1 MLSIFDAGTI
11 RSVLVLS
18 RSSRNKPSLKNDLL
32 YVVPLRKRIEIMTY
46 YAHTAETETGERDP
60 NQSRWQLLSTHLC
73 NVAEL
78 ARQFAAPFGLA
89 DEARLAGLLHDLGKY
104 REPFQEYLAGK
115 RPGSAETHHA
125 VYGATLA
132 FQREWVGPA
141 FAIAGHHAGLHDL
154 SDLQALVFGNKY
166 DAVNRL
172 APLVKQF
179 EDELGKIPNELAE
192 PEFADPAK
200 DKAITEFY
208 VRMLF
213 SCLVDADFLDTEQ
226 FSRGQERSSLKLDAT
241 LLLERLQAHRDG
253 FDSSGELNALRNRI
267 FEDCLAK
274 AADPTGFFS
283 LTVPTGGGKTLSGMA
298 FALEHARR
306 HDIER
311 VIVVIPYLSI
321 IEQNATTYREVLDPK
336 NEGIVIEHHS
346 AVPLKDDNDER
357 RRRPPE
363 ELAAENWDAPI
374 IVTTSVQFIESL
386 FANRTSKCRKLHNI
400 ANSVVLLDEVQT
412 LPAHLLN
419 PLLHVLRDLKKH
431 YRVSF
436 VFSTATQ
443 PAFKRSTSLSNGFD
457 EREVKELVSQ
467 PDDLFK
473 KLGRVAY
480 SVRKTE
486 SDWSELA
493 EEWASEPRALGVVN
507 TRKQAA
513 EWWKML
519 RDSLKE
525 QGLSKDRLE
534 AKLKNV
540 FHLSS
545 AMCAEHRT
553 QVLKKVRRR
562 LREGRFCWLVST
574 QVVEAGV
581 DIDFPLVYRALGPL
595 DSIVQAAGRCNREGR
610 LPSKGRVVVFRP
622 TDAKLPA
629 GVYRVATDI
638 AARLLDQL
646 SMEDLS
652 CEPALFGRY
661 FAELFEY
668 VPTDHNRKRECPIQE
683 DREAL
688 RFREVARKA
697 RVIGDDTQAVIAP
710 WGEALKDVAA
720 IRERPQTEGPR
731 FTRKDLRGLQR
742 FMVNLHSRD
751 FQVLDS
757 MKQLRPLLP
766 GMELR
771 VLNEGIY
778 HEHLGVIIDQ
788 RPTEDFL
795 L

>member
-1 MLSIFDAGTI
+1 M
-11 RSVLVLS
+11 
-18 RSSRNKPSLKNDLL
+18 N
-32 YVVPLRKRIEIMTY
+32 Y
-46 YAHTAETETGERDP
+46 YAHTAETEAGERDP
-60 NQSRWQLLSTHLC
+60 NKSHWQPLSEHLR
-73 NVAEL
+73 NVADK
-78 ARQFAAPFGLA
+78 AREFGGPLGPAAKW
-89 DEARLAGLLHDLGKY
+89 AGLLHDLGKY

-125 VYGATLA
+125 VFGAALA

-141 FAIAGHHAGLHDL
+141 FAIAGHHAGLHDV
-154 SDLQALVFGNKY
+154 SDLQALVGGEKY

-172 APLVKQF
+172 VPLVKRF
-179 EDELGKIPNELAE
+179 EDELGKISNELAE
-192 PEFADPAK
+192 PEFAKCAE
-200 DKAITEFY
+200 DKAVAEFY

-226 FSRGQERSSLKLDAT
+226 FSRGQERRSLKLDAA
-241 LLLERLQAHRDG
+241 LLLERLQAHRG
-253 FDSSGELNALRNRI
+253 EFDSSGELNALRNRV

-274 AADPTGFFS
+274 AAEPTGFFF

-306 HDIER
+306 HDMER

-321 IEQNATTYREVLDPK
+321 IEQNAAEYRKVLDP
-336 NEGIVIEHHS
+336 NDEGIVIEHHS
-346 AVPLKDDNDER
+346 AVAPKGDNDEQGR
-357 RRRPPE
+357 SPE

-493 EEWASEPRALGVVN
+493 EEWASQHESGLKQALGVVN

-513 EWWKML
+513 EWWEML

-534 AKLKNV
+534 ARLRSV

-622 TDAKLPA
+622 TDAKLPG

-638 AARLLDQL
+638 AARLLD
-646 SMEDLS
+646 DLATDDWS

-668 VPTDHNRKRECPIQE
+668 VSTDHDRKRECPIQE

-697 RVIGDDTQAVIAP
+697 KVITDDTQAVIAP
-710 WGEALKDVAA
+710 MKQALEEVDA
-720 IRERPQTEGPR
+720 IRERAQTGGPR
-731 FTRKDLRGLQR
+731 FTRKDLRDLQR
-742 FMVNLHSRD
+742 FMVNLHLRD
-751 FQVLDS
+751 FHALDS
-757 MKQLRPLLP
+757 MGLLRPLLP

-771 VLNEGIY
+771 VLDEAAY
-778 HEHLGVIIDQ
+778 HEHLGVVIGS

>member
-1 MLSIFDAGTI
+1 M
-11 RSVLVLS
+11 
-18 RSSRNKPSLKNDLL
+18 N
-32 YVVPLRKRIEIMTY
+32 Y
-46 YAHTAETETGERDP
+46 YAHTAETESGERDP

-78 ARQFAAPFGLA
+78 ARQFATPFGLTDVA
-89 DEARLAGLLHDLGKY
+89 HLAGLLHDLGKY
-104 REPFQEYLAGK
+104 RQPFQEYLAGK
-115 RPGSAETHHA
+115 RPGSVETHHA

-132 FQREWVGPA
+132 FQRNWVGPA
-141 FAIAGHHAGLHDL
+141 FAIAGHHAGLHNRY
-154 SDLQALVFGNKY
+154 DLQDLVCEKKY

-172 APLVKQF
+172 APLVNRF
-179 EDELGKIPNELAE
+179 EEELGKIPNELAE
-192 PEFADPAK
+192 PEFVKCAEDCAV
-200 DKAITEFY
+200 IEFY

-226 FSRGQERSSLKLDAT
+226 FSRRQERRSVKLDAT
-241 LLLERLQAHRDG
+241 LLLERLQAHRG
-253 FDSSGELNALRNRI
+253 KFDSSGELNALRNRV

-274 AADPTGFFS
+274 AAELAGFFS
-283 LTVPTGGGKTLSGMA
+283 LTVPTGGGKTLAGMA

-306 HDIER
+306 HDMQR

-321 IEQNATTYREVLDPK
+321 IEQNAAEYRKVLDPK
-336 NEGIVIEHHS
+336 NRGIVIEHHS
-346 AVPLKDDNDER
+346 AVASKDDNDER
-357 RRRPPE
+357 GRSPE

-412 LPAHLLN
+412 LPSHLLD
-419 PLLHVLRDLKKH
+419 PLLHVLRDLEKH
-431 YRVSF
+431 YQVSF

-443 PAFKRSTSLSNGFD
+443 PALRRSPSLPQGFD
-457 EREVKELVSQ
+457 ANDVKEIVSQ
-467 PDDLFK
+467 PGDLFK
-473 KLGRVAY
+473 KLGRVVY
-480 SVRKTE
+480 EVRKAE

-493 EEWASEPRALGVVN
+493 TEWLSEPRALGVVN

-513 EWWKML
+513 EWWELL

-525 QGLSKDRLE
+525 QGLREDELG
-534 AKLKNV
+534 AKLRGV
-540 FHLSS
+540 LHLSS

-553 QVLKKVRRR
+553 QVIKKVRRR
-562 LREGRFCWLVST
+562 LRESRFCWLIST

-610 LPSKGRVVVFRP
+610 LPNKGRVVVFRP
-622 TDAKLPA
+622 MDAKLPV

-646 SMEDLS
+646 DADDLS
-652 CEPALFGRY
+652 GDPTLFGRY
-661 FAELFEY
+661 FRELFEY
-668 VPTDHNRKRECPIQE
+668 VPTDHQHKRECSIQE

-688 RFREVARKA
+688 RFRDVARKA
-697 RVIGDDTQAVIAP
+697 RVISDDTQAVIAP
-710 WGEALKDVAA
+710 WGESLKEVAA
-720 IRERPQTEGPR
+720 IRERAQDGPR

-751 FQVLDS
+751 FQKLDA
-757 MKQLRPLLP
+757 MGLLCPLLP
-766 GMELR
+766 GMELY
-771 VLNEGIY
+771 VLREAAY
-778 HEHLGVIIDQ
+778 HEHLGVIVDQ
-788 RPTEDFL
+788 HPTEDFL

>member
-1 MLSIFDAGTI
+1 
-11 RSVLVLS
+11 
-18 RSSRNKPSLKNDLL
+18 
-32 YVVPLRKRIEIMTY
+32 MTY

-78 ARQFAAPFGLA
+78 ARQFAAPFGSA

-104 REPFQEYLAGK
+104 REAFQEYLAGK
-115 RPGSAETHHA
+115 CPPSAETHHA
-125 VYGATLA
+125 VYGAALA
-132 FQREWVGPA
+132 VQREWLGPA

-154 SDLQALVFGNKY
+154 SDLQTLVGGNKY
-166 DAVNRL
+166 DAMNRL

-179 EDELGKIPNELAE
+179 EEELGKIPNELAE

-200 DKAITEFY
+200 DRATIEFY

-213 SCLVDADFLDTEQ
+213 SCLVDADFLDTEH
-226 FSRGQERSSLKLDAT
+226 FSRGRERRSVKLDAA
-241 LLLERLQAHRDG
+241 LLLKRLQAHRSE
-253 FDSSGELNALRNRI
+253 FDSSGELNAMRNRI
-267 FEDCLAK
+267 FEECLAK
-274 AADPTGFFS
+274 AAEPAGFFS

-306 HDIER
+306 HGMQR
-311 VIVVIPYLSI
+311 VIAVMPYLSI
-321 IEQNATTYREVLDPK
+321 IEQNAAEYRKVLDPK
-336 NEGIVIEHHS
+336 NEGIVVEHHS
-346 AVPLKDDNDER
+346 AVATKDDDGER
-357 RRRPPE
+357 RDRSPE

-412 LPAHLLN
+412 LPAHLLD

-443 PAFKRSTSLSNGFD
+443 PAFRRSPSFSHGFD
-457 EREVKELVSQ
+457 AEEVREIVSQ
-467 PDDLFK
+467 PSDVFK
-473 KLGRVAY
+473 KLARVRY
-480 SVRKTE
+480 KVRKTE

-493 EEWASEPRALGVVN
+493 AEWTSEPRALGVVN
-507 TRKQAA
+507 TRKHAA
-513 EWWKML
+513 EWWEML
-519 RDSLKE
+519 RDSLLD
-525 QGLSKDRLE
+525 QGLRGNELE
-534 AKLKNV
+534 ARRRGVL
-540 FHLSS
+540 HLSS
-545 AMCAEHRT
+545 AMCPEHRT

-562 LREGRFCWLVST
+562 LEKGRFCWLVST

-610 LPSKGRVVVFRP
+610 LPSEGRVVVFRP
-622 TDAKLPA
+622 TEATLPG

-646 SMEDLS
+646 ATDDLS

-661 FAELFEY
+661 FGELFQY
-668 VPTDHNRKRECPIQE
+668 VPTDHQRERECPIQE

-697 RVIGDDTQAVIAP
+697 KVISDDTQAVIAP
-710 WGEALKDVAA
+710 WGKALEEVAA
-720 IRERPQTEGPR
+720 IRERTQTDGPR

-742 FMVNLHSRD
+742 FMVNLHSHD
-751 FQVLDS
+751 FLKLDS
-757 MKQLRPLLP
+757 MGQLQPLLH

-771 VLNEGIY
+771 VLSEGIY
-778 HEHLGVIIDQ
+778 HEHLGVVIDR